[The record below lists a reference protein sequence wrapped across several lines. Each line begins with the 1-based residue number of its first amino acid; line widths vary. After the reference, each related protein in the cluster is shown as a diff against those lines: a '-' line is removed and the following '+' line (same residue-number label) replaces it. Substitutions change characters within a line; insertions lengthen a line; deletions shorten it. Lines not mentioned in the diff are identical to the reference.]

1 MRALPLLLA
10 ASLLLLLVPA
20 ASASTSIP
28 AGGWCGSVPRYACFY
43 MVIDCTTVC
52 GSAMELCV
60 YWNGHGCVAGT
71 QPPPLPSLQQIENDL
86 GDLIA
91 A

>member
-1 MRALPLLLA
+1 
-10 ASLLLLLVPA
+10 
-20 ASASTSIP
+20 
-28 AGGWCGSVPRYACFY
+28 

-60 YWNGHGCVAGT
+60 YWDGHGCVAGT
-71 QPPPLPSLQQIENDL
+71 QPPPLPSLQQIEKDL